1 MRHTKKVEG
10 EALPRYLPTVQP
22 TNVARKPK
30 GCADPDSC
38 RKAPARKTQADI
50 HATPGRQHHLRP
62 RPHLDNGS
70 GLQIFRNVPSLSF
83 DMKHATKHTF
93 SGMDSSG
100 VEFFSSGHRDHAEVT
115 FRDTETGDS
124 VAVEGLR
131 TAYLQG
137 AIRNYVRTLGYR
149 DEDKN
154 AREFLETLQGE
165 LAKALKKEE
174 A

>member
-1 MRHTKKVEG
+1 ME
-10 EALPRYLPTVQP
+10 QP
-22 TNVARKPK
+22 NVLLY
-30 GCADPDSC
+30 
-38 RKAPARKTQADI
+38 
-50 HATPGRQHHLRP
+50 H
-62 RPHLDNGS
+62 N
-70 GLQIFRNVPSLSF
+70 

-115 FRDTETGDS
+115 FRDTDSGDS
-124 VAVEGLR
+124 VVIEGLR
-131 TAYLQG
+131 TVYLQG

-154 AREFLETLQGE
+154 AREFLETLQSE

>member
-1 MRHTKKVEG
+1 
-10 EALPRYLPTVQP
+10 
-22 TNVARKPK
+22 
-30 GCADPDSC
+30 
-38 RKAPARKTQADI
+38 
-50 HATPGRQHHLRP
+50 
-62 RPHLDNGS
+62 
-70 GLQIFRNVPSLSF
+70 
-83 DMKHATKHTF
+83 MKHATKHTF

-115 FRDTETGDS
+115 FRDTDSGDS
-124 VAVEGLR
+124 VVIEGLR
-131 TAYLQG
+131 TVYLQG

-174 A
+174 VEWEA

>member
-1 MRHTKKVEG
+1 MVRPTPFVVWERHKASHAARYGATKP
-10 EALPRYLPTVQP
+10 L
-22 TNVARKPK
+22 
-30 GCADPDSC
+30 
-38 RKAPARKTQADI
+38 
-50 HATPGRQHHLRP
+50 
-62 RPHLDNGS
+62 
-70 GLQIFRNVPSLSF
+70 LSHI

-124 VAVEGLR
+124 VVVEGLR

-137 AIRNYVRTLGYR
+137 AIRNYVRSMGYR

>member
-1 MRHTKKVEG
+1 MRARGASHSLCCLGVASGK
-10 EALPRYLPTVQP
+10 PRRAGWSTP
-22 TNVARKPK
+22 NVLVY
-30 GCADPDSC
+30 
-38 RKAPARKTQADI
+38 
-50 HATPGRQHHLRP
+50 H
-62 RPHLDNGS
+62 N
-70 GLQIFRNVPSLSF
+70 

-93 SGMDSSG
+93 SGMGSSG

-115 FRDTETGDS
+115 FRDTESGDS
-124 VAVEGLR
+124 VVIEGLR
-131 TAYLQG
+131 TVYLQG
-137 AIRNYVRTLGYR
+137 AIRNYVRSLGYR

>member
-1 MRHTKKVEG
+1 ME
-10 EALPRYLPTVQP
+10 QP
-22 TNVARKPK
+22 NVLLY
-30 GCADPDSC
+30 
-38 RKAPARKTQADI
+38 
-50 HATPGRQHHLRP
+50 H
-62 RPHLDNGS
+62 N
-70 GLQIFRNVPSLSF
+70 

-100 VEFFSSGHRDHAEVT
+100 VEFYTSAHRDHAEVT

-124 VAVEGLR
+124 VVVEGLR

-149 DEDKN
+149 DESKSST
-154 AREFLETLQGE
+154 EFLEALYGE

>member
-1 MRHTKKVEG
+1 MVSPTPCVVWGWHQASHAARDGATK
-10 EALPRYLPTVQP
+10 LL
-22 TNVARKPK
+22 
-30 GCADPDSC
+30 
-38 RKAPARKTQADI
+38 
-50 HATPGRQHHLRP
+50 
-62 RPHLDNGS
+62 
-70 GLQIFRNVPSLSF
+70 LSHI

-124 VAVEGLR
+124 VVIEGLR

-149 DEDKN
+149 DESKSST
-154 AREFLETLQGE
+154 EFLEALYGE

>member
-1 MRHTKKVEG
+1 
-10 EALPRYLPTVQP
+10 
-22 TNVARKPK
+22 
-30 GCADPDSC
+30 
-38 RKAPARKTQADI
+38 
-50 HATPGRQHHLRP
+50 
-62 RPHLDNGS
+62 
-70 GLQIFRNVPSLSF
+70 
-83 DMKHATKHTF
+83 MKHATKHTF

-100 VEFFSSGHRDHAEVT
+100 VDFYTSAHRDHAEVT

-124 VAVEGLR
+124 VVVEGLR

-149 DEDKN
+149 DESKD
-154 AREFLETLQGE
+154 ATEFLEILYGE

>member
-1 MRHTKKVEG
+1 
-10 EALPRYLPTVQP
+10 
-22 TNVARKPK
+22 
-30 GCADPDSC
+30 
-38 RKAPARKTQADI
+38 
-50 HATPGRQHHLRP
+50 
-62 RPHLDNGS
+62 
-70 GLQIFRNVPSLSF
+70 
-83 DMKHATKHTF
+83 MKHATKHTF

-100 VEFFSSGHRDHAEVT
+100 VDFYTSAHRDHAEVT

-124 VAVEGLR
+124 VVVEGLR

-149 DEDKN
+149 DESKSST
-154 AREFLETLQGE
+154 EFLETLYGE